1 MQRLVRYPVAC
12 GCLLA
17 GWPIRLVQADE
28 YEANLGTVTRKAQA
42 AAVKIYGAGGSGLEA
57 YQSGFLVSPDGHI
70 ATAWSTVLDVD
81 PKIVLDDG
89 RRFDG
94 TIVGF
99 EPELDLAVIKIEA
112 AELPYLKLIDQMP
125 EIATPVLAVSNLFGI
140 AAGDEPASVMQG
152 MIAAVT
158 SLDARRGTFKT
169 PYSGLS

>member
-1 MQRLVRYPVAC
+1 MPSNLMNNTLRCNAWFATLWLISFCFSGLPNRLVA
-12 GCLLA
+12 
-17 GWPIRLVQADE
+17 ADE

-99 EPELDLAVIKIEA
+99 EPNWIW
-112 AELPYLKLIDQMP
+112 Q
-125 EIATPVLAVSNLFGI
+125 
-140 AAGDEPASVMQG
+140 
-152 MIAAVT
+152 
-158 SLDARRGTFKT
+158 
-169 PYSGLS
+169 